1 MYRCHICSSLHD
13 APSALIQHLKFFH
26 GLYPGKKFV
35 VTCAQDGCSLQFKS
49 FAGFRKHLNG
59 CHSIVDMGTSDDNIP
74 TPNQSDLG
82 GQSSQ
87 QDTSDMDLDL
97 INQPSTSGMS
107 KDQAKH
113 MCASIVAKLQGSG
126 VATNVVLSVVES
138 MEEYVNE
145 VHANL
150 KEQVL
155 NAVPAENP
163 SRNAVEEVFNNT
175 FNPFCDLNTNSKW
188 TKYFSEKWGVVEPLE
203 IHLGV
208 RYDSKRN
215 KISGAY
221 EQVPVN
227 DTFMYIPLLK
237 TLEFIFKNEE
247 ICYQINKSSA
257 VSTLYQ
263 DFCDGKYYRNHALY
277 SKSKNALQIQVYYD
291 DFETSNPL
299 GSKQGIHKLG
309 CLYFTLRNLPPCLNS
324 SLMNI
329 HLISLFH
336 SQDAKKYG
344 IDKILTPFVE
354 DVKVLESSGMKVS
367 FAEEPVFGTI
377 AQVTGDNL
385 GLNSILGYVESFSAH
400 HYCRMC
406 LIDKATAQTVFSES
420 DPRVILRTKLTNE
433 QHYSYLVEN
442 PRENSCFGLKRN
454 SILNSLSY
462 FSVSDNFVFDIM
474 HDILEGVGQYEIK
487 LLFEYL
493 NQNFISNENILQRVY
508 AFNYGFMDKKNRPT
522 HINMFCSGSGI
533 GLNASQ
539 TLCLIRNLPLIFGDV
554 VPEGDTHWHLLL
566 LLLHI
571 VNIVFSPCVTEGM
584 TVFLKHLIEEHHR
597 LFTILYPES
606 TLIPKH
612 HFMIHYPECIRQ
624 IGPLVHVWSMRYEA
638 KHKFFKSSIKNF
650 KNITKSLAKKHQIA
664 VESAVLSLGL
674 SNRKF

>member
-1 MYRCHICSSLHD
+1 MYRCHICRSLHD

-35 VTCAQDGCSLQFKS
+35 VTCAQEGCSLQFKS

-59 CHSIVDMGTSDDNIP
+59 CHSIVDMGTSNDNIP

-462 FSVSDNFVFDIM
+462 FNVSDNFVFDIM
-474 HDILEGVGQYEIK
+474 HDILEGVAQYEIK
-487 LLFEYL
+487 
-493 NQNFISNENILQRVY
+493 
-508 AFNYGFMDKKNRPT
+508 
-522 HINMFCSGSGI
+522 
-533 GLNASQ
+533 
-539 TLCLIRNLPLIFGDV
+539 
-554 VPEGDTHWHLLL
+554 
-566 LLLHI
+566 
-571 VNIVFSPCVTEGM
+571 
-584 TVFLKHLIEEHHR
+584 
-597 LFTILYPES
+597 
-606 TLIPKH
+606 
-612 HFMIHYPECIRQ
+612 
-624 IGPLVHVWSMRYEA
+624 
-638 KHKFFKSSIKNF
+638 
-650 KNITKSLAKKHQIA
+650 
-664 VESAVLSLGL
+664 
-674 SNRKF
+674 

>member
-35 VTCAQDGCSLQFKS
+35 VTCAQEGCSLQFKS

-59 CHSIVDMGTSDDNIP
+59 CHSIVDMGTSNDNIP

-126 VATNVVLSVVES
+126 VANNVVLSVVES

-257 VSTLYQ
+257 V
-263 DFCDGKYYRNHALY
+263 R
-277 SKSKNALQIQVYYD
+277 
-291 DFETSNPL
+291 
-299 GSKQGIHKLG
+299 
-309 CLYFTLRNLPPCLNS
+309 
-324 SLMNI
+324 
-329 HLISLFH
+329 IS
-336 SQDAKKYG
+336 
-344 IDKILTPFVE
+344 V
-354 DVKVLESSGMKVS
+354 M
-367 FAEEPVFGTI
+367 
-377 AQVTGDNL
+377 
-385 GLNSILGYVESFSAH
+385 
-400 HYCRMC
+400 
-406 LIDKATAQTVFSES
+406 
-420 DPRVILRTKLTNE
+420 
-433 QHYSYLVEN
+433 EN
-442 PRENSCFGLKRN
+442 TTE
-454 SILNSLSY
+454 
-462 FSVSDNFVFDIM
+462 IM
-474 HDILEGVGQYEIK
+474 HCIQ
-487 LLFEYL
+487 
-493 NQNFISNENILQRVY
+493 NQKMHCKFKFI
-508 AFNYGFMDKKNRPT
+508 M
-522 HINMFCSGSGI
+522 M
-533 GLNASQ
+533 
-539 TLCLIRNLPLIFGDV
+539 TL
-554 VPEGDTHWHLLL
+554 
-566 LLLHI
+566 
-571 VNIVFSPCVTEGM
+571 
-584 TVFLKHLIEEHHR
+584 
-597 LFTILYPES
+597 
-606 TLIPKH
+606 
-612 HFMIHYPECIRQ
+612 
-624 IGPLVHVWSMRYEA
+624 
-638 KHKFFKSSIKNF
+638 
-650 KNITKSLAKKHQIA
+650 KHQIH
-664 VESAVLSLGL
+664 
-674 SNRKF
+674 